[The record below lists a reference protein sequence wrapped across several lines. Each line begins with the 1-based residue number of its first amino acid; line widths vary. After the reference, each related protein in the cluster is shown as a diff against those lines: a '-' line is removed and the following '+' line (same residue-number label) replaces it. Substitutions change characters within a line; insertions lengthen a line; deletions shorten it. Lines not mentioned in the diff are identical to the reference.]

1 MTQDPESRDNRFL
14 SPPQWWKLLKPA
26 AREMRRQPTE
36 AEDILWSY
44 LRDRQ
49 LAGFK
54 FRRQH
59 AVDRFILDFYC
70 PASRLAVEVDGPIHE
85 RTALEDAERDGMLTC
100 YGIRVLRVRN
110 EEVFGD
116 IQAVLVNIHEALA
129 SK

>member
-14 SPPQWWKLLKPA
+14 SPPQWWNLLKPA